1 MSRRS
6 HRHNR
11 ATDDDLY
18 GNWASQDPPS
28 GSHSGYAAG
37 NSYTQHGSYD
47 RGYGGSSY
55 GGQSS
60 YAYSGS
66 HSGGDPNY
74 GHRQQYQYQE
84 QSGGY
89 GSQRAQGY
97 ESEDEEIGASRGS
110 IRHARRES
118 LNSAENSPSEPR
130 MAEATSSA
138 STLELLGQGQRSR
151 YTGANDRTAFSS
163 EYASRAGNSYSSQS
177 RAQEEEAMIAR
188 QQQLE
193 MEERRAREISRQDQ
207 ANVSRYRFDDGYGR
221 QDEVDR
227 FGYRSHGRRRY

>member
-18 GNWASQDPPS
+18 GNRPARDPPS
-28 GSHSGYAAG
+28 GSHSGYVAG

-60 YAYSGS
+60 YS
-66 HSGGDPNY
+66 HSGDPNY

-97 ESEDEEIGASRGS
+97 ESEGEEIGAGRGS
-110 IRHARRES
+110 IRYARRES

-138 STLELLGQGQRSR
+138 SALELLGHQRSR

-188 QQQLE
+188 PA
-193 MEERRAREISRQDQ
+193 AR
-207 ANVSRYRFDDGYGR
+207 DGG
-221 QDEVDR
+221 EK
-227 FGYRSHGRRRY
+227 